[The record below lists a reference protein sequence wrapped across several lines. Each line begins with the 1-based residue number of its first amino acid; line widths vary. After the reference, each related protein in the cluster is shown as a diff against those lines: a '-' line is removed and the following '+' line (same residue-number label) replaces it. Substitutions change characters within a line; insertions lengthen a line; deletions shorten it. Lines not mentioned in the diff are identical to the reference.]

1 MIQQKPPQFAVAFLR
16 AIRFATQA
24 PFVAFYRQRKN
35 RAPRGRG
42 FDNSFISLQFHSN
55 ALALLRFAREWQ
67 WLVVPFMIS
76 IHKPRYVHYRSVQ

>member
-35 RAPRGRG
+35 RAPRDAVLITALFRY
-42 FDNSFISLQFHSN
+42 SFTVTL
-55 ALALLRFAREWQ
+55 
-67 WLVVPFMIS
+67 
-76 IHKPRYVHYRSVQ
+76 